1 MLMRIAALFLA
12 TLILTPL
19 ASAAPTAPVAITG
32 MEAITPYQQGVQAL
46 SDHLPDLAVT
56 RFEEAYKI
64 PKLTTEQNREILYRL
79 TEAQVRA
86 NQPEKALITLNSK
99 FFKDHPE
106 KEFWLAQALA
116 AQGKYIEAIEHFK
129 KLDPKSGYTN
139 EATLSLASLQL
150 ALGFRDEAIVN
161 YLKSTHSKDEITKLK
176 ATTTLAEIYLESGDL
191 KKAKATIESIPNG
204 SKTGILKTVLD
215 AQFALTSKDYPAA
228 IEKFSSFFDGEQKLH
243 PRLYQ
248 IALIGLADARH
259 AAGQTQAAVEGLT
272 EFINSHQDSLI
283 LLPAFERLS
292 AWATVPMLPT
302 DPFYI
307 QLRKWAEREQEST
320 PDFGLNIGS
329 DFIVSPLPPAM
340 ALNTTNPYLR
350 AIAHYYYAIHT
361 AQLDI
366 AGSLTK
372 AQFELSAFRMAYPLH
387 ALFGASIFDSSKI
400 QLKQK
405 KRLDAL
411 RTLQSLADLARANEI
426 TLAPEAQSQA
436 GFIAGMLSVEQDNYS
451 DALKAFELAT
461 RSNDT
466 HLARAAKIN
475 LGLAALRNS
484 DLAAFDAQQKKIT
497 NKELAI
503 QLSIERA
510 LWLAHQ
516 EHADA
521 REALNTFLLRNPKN
535 PRAVDARIA
544 LASICATQP
553 PLDSLLSKALIDSV
567 ESSKLSEAQFTDYTR
582 TSYLL
587 AELQQDWPTAITT
600 LDTYFGKFPN
610 NTSSSEFE
618 MRKALAFYRNGEHNK
633 SRQLFGKIALENPE
647 SPLTSF
653 CHYYAGM
660 AAILEGTPQALKESV
675 DLFEN
680 VIQIKGAI
688 VLEARI
694 QQARVLLDINRTEE
708 AKISLNT
715 VYKAT
720 STSAQQR
727 EIGILLATA
736 LHTQGGKDSGQYT
749 KAIAIYDKLLT
760 HKNIPLA
767 WSNQIHYMKGQ
778 TLESMQQDKLALDS
792 YYQVINKEN
801 IDPNAPAT
809 QQEWKWFYQCGF
821 KAIALLEKKQ
831 NYRAAVAIAR
841 KIASYGG
848 PESEAYQKR
857 ARTLEMQHMIWEE

>member
-1 MLMRIAALFLA
+1 
-12 TLILTPL
+12 
-19 ASAAPTAPVAITG
+19 
-32 MEAITPYQQGVQAL
+32 
-46 SDHLPDLAVT
+46 
-56 RFEEAYKI
+56 
-64 PKLTTEQNREILYRL
+64 
-79 TEAQVRA
+79 
-86 NQPEKALITLNSK
+86 
-99 FFKDHPE
+99 
-106 KEFWLAQALA
+106 
-116 AQGKYIEAIEHFK
+116 
-129 KLDPKSGYTN
+129 
-139 EATLSLASLQL
+139 
-150 ALGFRDEAIVN
+150 
-161 YLKSTHSKDEITKLK
+161 
-176 ATTTLAEIYLESGDL
+176 
-191 KKAKATIESIPNG
+191 
-204 SKTGILKTVLD
+204 
-215 AQFALTSKDYPAA
+215 
-228 IEKFSSFFDGEQKLH
+228 
-243 PRLYQ
+243 
-248 IALIGLADARH
+248 
-259 AAGQTQAAVEGLT
+259 
-272 EFINSHQDSLI
+272 
-283 LLPAFERLS
+283 
-292 AWATVPMLPT
+292 
-302 DPFYI
+302 
-307 QLRKWAEREQEST
+307 
-320 PDFGLNIGS
+320 
-329 DFIVSPLPPAM
+329 
-340 ALNTTNPYLR
+340 
-350 AIAHYYYAIHT
+350 
-361 AQLDI
+361 
-366 AGSLTK
+366 
-372 AQFELSAFRMAYPLH
+372 
-387 ALFGASIFDSSKI
+387 
-400 QLKQK
+400 
-405 KRLDAL
+405 
-411 RTLQSLADLARANEI
+411 
-426 TLAPEAQSQA
+426 
-436 GFIAGMLSVEQDNYS
+436 
-451 DALKAFELAT
+451 
-461 RSNDT
+461 
-466 HLARAAKIN
+466 
-475 LGLAALRNS
+475 
-484 DLAAFDAQQKKIT
+484 
-497 NKELAI
+497 
-503 QLSIERA
+503 
-510 LWLAHQ
+510 
-516 EHADA
+516 
-521 REALNTFLLRNPKN
+521 
-535 PRAVDARIA
+535 
-544 LASICATQP
+544 
-553 PLDSLLSKALIDSV
+553 
-567 ESSKLSEAQFTDYTR
+567 
-582 TSYLL
+582 
-587 AELQQDWPTAITT
+587 
-600 LDTYFGKFPN
+600 
-610 NTSSSEFE
+610 

>member
-1 MLMRIAALFLA
+1 MRIAALFLA
-12 TLILTPL
+12 TLVLTPL
-19 ASAAPTAPVAITG
+19 ASAAPAAPVAVTE
-32 MEAITPYQQGVQAL
+32 METITPYQQGVQAL
-46 SDHLPDLAVT
+46 IDRLPDLAIT
-56 RFEEAYKI
+56 RFEKAYKI
-64 PKLTTEQNREILYRL
+64 PNLTVEQNREILYRL

-86 NQPEKALITLNSK
+86 NQPEKAIVTLNSK
-99 FFKDHPE
+99 FFNDHPE

-116 AQGKYIEAIEHFK
+116 AQGKYLDAIEHFK

-150 ALGFRDEAIVN
+150 ALDFRDEAILN
-161 YLKSTHSKDEITKLK
+161 YLKSTQSKDEVTKLK

-191 KKAKATIESIPNG
+191 KKAKATIESIPDG

-215 AQFALTSKDYPAA
+215 AQLALTSKDYPAA
-228 IEKFSSFFDGEQKLH
+228 IEKFSTFFNGEQKLH
-243 PRLYQ
+243 PRLYH
-248 IALIGLADARH
+248 IALIGLADAHH
-259 AAGQTQAAVEGLT
+259 AAGQTQEAVLGLT
-272 EFINSHQDSLI
+272 DFINNHQDSPI

-302 DPFYI
+302 DPFYL
-307 QLRKWAEREQEST
+307 QLKKWAEREQESA
-320 PDFGLNIGS
+320 PDFGINLDS
-329 DFIVSPLPPAM
+329 DFIVSPLAPAM

-350 AIAHYYYAIHT
+350 AIAHYYYATHT

-372 AQFELSAFRMAYPLH
+372 AQFELSAFRIAYPQH
-387 ALFGASIFDSSKI
+387 ALFGSSIFDSAKI

-436 GFIAGMLSVEQDNYS
+436 GFIAGILSVEQDNYP
-451 DALKAFELAT
+451 DALKGFEIAA
-461 RSNDT
+461 RSNNAYIT
-466 HLARAAKIN
+466 RAAKIN
-475 LGLAALRNS
+475 LGLAALRS
-484 DLAAFDAQQKKIT
+484 ADLAAFDAQQDKIT
-497 NKELAI
+497 DKELAI

-516 EHADA
+516 KHSKA
-521 REALNTFLLRNPKN
+521 REALNSFLQKNPQN

-553 PLDSLLSKALIDSV
+553 PLDSLFSKALIDSV
-567 ESSKLSEAQFTDYTR
+567 DSTKLSAEQFTDFTR

-587 AELQQDWPTAITT
+587 AELQQDWPAAIAT
-600 LDTYFGKFPN
+600 LDTYFEKFPN
-610 NTSSSEFE
+610 NMSSSEFE
-618 MRKALAFYRNGEHNK
+618 MRKGLALYRNGEHNK
-633 SRQLFGKIALENPE
+633 SRQLLGKIALENPD

-660 AAILEGTPQALKESV
+660 AARLEGTPQALKESV

-680 VIQIKGAI
+680 VIQIKGSLA
-688 VLEARI
+688 LEARI

-708 AKISLNT
+708 AKISLNI
-715 VYKAT
+715 VYKVA
-720 STSAQQR
+720 STSPQQR

-736 LHTQGGKDSGQYT
+736 LHTQGGEDPVQYT
-749 KAIAIYDKLLT
+749 KAIAIYDKLLA
-760 HKNIPLA
+760 HKNLPLA
-767 WSNQIHYMKGQ
+767 WNNQIHYMKGQ
-778 TLESMQQDKLALDS
+778 TLESMLQDKLALDS

-801 IDPNAPAT
+801 IDPNAPEV

-821 KAIALLEKKQ
+821 KTIALLEKKQ
-831 NYRAAVAIAR
+831 DFRAAVAIA
-841 KIASYGG
+841 KKVASYGG

>member
-1 MLMRIAALFLA
+1 MRIAALFLA
-12 TLILTPL
+12 TLVLTPL
-19 ASAAPTAPVAITG
+19 VSATPAAAVAITE
-32 MEAITPYQQGVQAL
+32 MESITPYQQGVQAL
-46 SDHLPDLAVT
+46 VDRLPDLAVT
-56 RFEEAYKI
+56 RFEEAFKI
-64 PKLTTEQNREILYRL
+64 PNLTVEQNREILYRL

-86 NQPEKALITLNSK
+86 NQPEKAIVTLNSK
-99 FFKDHPE
+99 FFNDHPE

-150 ALGFRDEAIVN
+150 ALSFRDEAVLN
-161 YLKSTHSKDEITKLK
+161 YLKSAQSKDEVTKLK
-176 ATTTLAEIYLESGDL
+176 ATTTLAEIYLENGDL
-191 KKAKATIESIPNG
+191 KKAKTTIESIPDG

-215 AQFALTSKDYPAA
+215 AQLALTSKNYPAA
-228 IEKFSSFFDGEQKLH
+228 IEKYSTFFNGEQKLH

-259 AAGQTQAAVEGLT
+259 AAGQTQEAVLGLT
-272 EFINSHQDSLI
+272 DFISSHQDSPI

-302 DPFYI
+302 DPFYL
-307 QLRKWAEREQEST
+307 QLRKWAEREQESA
-320 PDFGLNIGS
+320 PNFGLNLGS
-329 DFIVSPLPPAM
+329 DFIVSPLAPAM

-372 AQFELSAFRMAYPLH
+372 AQFELSAFRIAYPQH
-387 ALFGASIFDSSKI
+387 ALLGASIFDSSKI

-411 RTLQSLADLARANEI
+411 RTLQSLTDLARANEI
-426 TLAPEAQSQA
+426 TLAPESQSQA
-436 GFIAGMLSVEQDNYS
+436 GFIAGILSVEQDNYS
-451 DALKAFELAT
+451 DALKAFELAA
-461 RSNDT
+461 RSNNT

-475 LGLAALRNS
+475 LGLSALRS
-484 DLAAFDAQQKKIT
+484 ADLAAFDAQQEKIT
-497 NKELAI
+497 DKELAT

-516 EHADA
+516 KHPDA
-521 REALNTFLLRNPKN
+521 REALNSFLLKN
-535 PRAVDARIA
+535 PQNPRSVDARIA

-567 ESSKLSEAQFTDYTR
+567 DSSKLSEEQFTDFTR

-587 AELQQDWPTAITT
+587 AELQQDWPAAIAT
-600 LDTYFGKFPN
+600 LDTYFEKFPSN
-610 NTSSSEFE
+610 VNTSEFE
-618 MRKALAFYRNGEHNK
+618 MRKGLALYRNGEHNK
-633 SRQLFGKIALENPE
+633 SRQLLGKIAIENPE
-647 SPLTSF
+647 SPLTAF

-660 AAILEGTPQALKESV
+660 AARLEGTPQALKESV

-680 VIQIKGAI
+680 VIQIKGALA
-688 VLEARI
+688 LEARI

-708 AKISLNT
+708 AKISLNI
-715 VYKAT
+715 VYKAA
-720 STSAQQR
+720 STSPQQR

-736 LHTQGGKDSGQYT
+736 LHTQGGENSGQYT

-760 HKNIPLA
+760 HKNLPLA
-767 WSNQIHYMKGQ
+767 WNNQIHYMKGQ

-801 IDPNAPAT
+801 IDSNAPEI

-831 NYRAAVAIAR
+831 DYRAAVAIAK
-841 KIASYGG
+841 KIAAYGG
-848 PESEAYQKR
+848 PESEAYNKR
-857 ARTLEMQHMIWEE
+857 ARALEMQHMIWEE